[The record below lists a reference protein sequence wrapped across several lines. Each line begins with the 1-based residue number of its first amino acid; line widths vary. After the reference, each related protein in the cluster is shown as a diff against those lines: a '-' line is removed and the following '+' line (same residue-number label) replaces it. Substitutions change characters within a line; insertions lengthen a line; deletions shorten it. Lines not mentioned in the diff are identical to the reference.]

1 MKETNALINIQLDG
15 GSSIMK
21 STFNIQIKKPGK
33 RLGKQA
39 WEENEDKENTK
50 KGKINI

>member
-1 MKETNALINIQLDG
+1 MKETNTLINIQLDG

-33 RLGKQA
+33 GLGKRA
-39 WEENEDKENTK
+39 WEEDEDKENTK
-50 KGKINI
+50 KGRINM